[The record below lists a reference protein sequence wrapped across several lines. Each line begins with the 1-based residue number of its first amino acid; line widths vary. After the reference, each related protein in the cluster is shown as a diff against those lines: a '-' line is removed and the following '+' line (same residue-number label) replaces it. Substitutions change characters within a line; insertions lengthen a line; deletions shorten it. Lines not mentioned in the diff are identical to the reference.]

1 MLSDELETATD
12 LALSAGKLILKH
24 YDTDFTTEEK
34 LGADNYSE
42 PVTIADRE
50 ASRLIVDG
58 LAAEFADDAIL
69 SEEEPD
75 DVERRLATRRVW
87 IVDPLDGTAGFVKKD
102 GDFSVQIGLAIDG
115 KAVLGVVLQP
125 FHDRLHY
132 AMEGSGAFLRQQDR
146 EPVRLQTSQVTSL
159 TNLKLAMS
167 RNHASP
173 RMKRVIEHF
182 GFTEIIRRGS
192 VGLKVGLIAE
202 KACDIYIHPSPRT
215 KIWDTCAPQI
225 ILEES
230 GGKFTDLF
238 GGEITYDR
246 ADVQNHDGILASNGA
261 VHAAAR
267 KHLKTVLAEFGR
279 FPHNS
284 RK

>member
-1 MLSDELETATD
+1 MLRDELETATD
-12 LALSAGKLILKH
+12 LALSAGKLILTH
-24 YDTDFTTEEK
+24 YDTDFLPEEK
-34 LGADNYSE
+34 LGADSYSE

-58 LAAEFADDAIL
+58 LEAGFADDFVL

-75 DVERRLATRRVW
+75 DIERRLASSRVW

-115 KAVLGVVLQP
+115 EAVLGVVYQP
-125 FHDRLHY
+125 FHDRLLY
-132 AMEGSGAFLRQQDR
+132 AVSGSGAFLITQKN
-146 EPVRLQTSQVTSL
+146 EPVALSTSKQTSL
-159 TNLKLAMS
+159 EGLKLAMS

-173 RMKRVIEHF
+173 RMKRVIDHF
-182 GFTEIIRRGS
+182 GFTEIVRRGS

-202 KACDIYIHPSPRT
+202 QACDIYIHPSPRT
-215 KIWDTCAPQI
+215 KLWDTCAPQI
-225 ILEES
+225 ILEEA

-238 GGEITYDR
+238 GRTMRYDR
-246 ADVQNHDGILASNGA
+246 ADLQNHDGILASNGA

-267 KHLKTVLAEFGR
+267 EHLQIVLAEFGR
-279 FPHNS
+279 VPHES
-284 RK
+284 KS